1 MTLNLRMI
9 LAAGQV
15 TLLEVA
21 HGMAYFFEV
30 DVIEMSMPPLGSNYT
45 DPWPTSLG
53 QLRTCVGL
61 RMLVC
66 NLELSVGQKG
76 GKGPTCLEDPTRAG
90 AELLAA

>member
-53 QLRTCVGL
+53 QLRTYAP
-61 RMLVC
+61 
-66 NLELSVGQKG
+66 SVGQKG